1 MVKSWCTES
10 YTKRSTQ
17 RTHGTDLYGDN
28 TAPVI
33 PSSEGTG
40 EDWKGSAAFGISP
53 WNVQQAGGVL
63 CTAYH
68 PLPCPCWLLHK
79 GKAALCVHF
88 LLDRYSAAKDKHRL
102 HAEIKIHYRWM
113 GCETVNCKDKYEYYG
128 WIVGVYAS
136 CRRSEIW
143 ILAQVLAQSLM
154 CMWFCHSMGG
164 NVDALK

>member
-1 MVKSWCTES
+1 VEKKKAYVCQFVLLQLSMLICPFLQASRATALAVVKSWCTES
-10 YTKRSTQ
+10 YTKWSTQ

-28 TAPVI
+28 TTSVI

-63 CTAYH
+63 CTAHH

-88 LLDRYSAAKDKHRL
+88 LLDIYSCGKRQLVRTKHRL
-102 HAEIKIHYRWM
+102 HAKIEILHM
-113 GCETVNCKDKYEYYG
+113 T
-128 WIVGVYAS
+128 
-136 CRRSEIW
+136 
-143 ILAQVLAQSLM
+143 L
-154 CMWFCHSMGG
+154 
-164 NVDALK
+164 